1 MTELLIASRF
11 CGPPTSGN
19 GGYSSGRLAA
29 FIEGPAEVTLRAP
42 PPLDTQL
49 RVEKESGAAKLWH
62 GEQLIA
68 EAKSADPSTV
78 LGTGFTLEVPAPP
91 TWEEAQVA
99 SKRYAGHQ
107 RHDYGT
113 CFVCGPQRGP
123 GDGLRI
129 FCGPWKDG
137 VVAGP
142 WLPDASLDDGKGWV
156 KPEFLW
162 AAIDCPGSWSVIGV
176 DSAQDAPPSSV
187 LLGRLTGR
195 LVRPVRTSEQCIAI
209 GWPLG
214 REGRKFHV
222 GSAIY
227 TRSRTSDNKHVNG
240 KRSGELVAYSR
251 GTWIAL
257 KA

>member
-1 MTELLIASRF
+1 MQEITISKRF
-11 CGPPTSGN
+11 CGPPISGN

-29 FIEGPAEVTLRAP
+29 FVEGPAEVTLRAP
-42 PPLDTQL
+42 PPLDASL
-49 RVEKESGAAKLWH
+49 RVEKENGGAKLWH

-68 EAKSADPSTV
+68 EAKPVD
-78 LGTGFTLEVPAPP
+78 FTLDVPASP

-99 SKRYAGHQ
+99 SKKYAGHR

-123 GDGLRI
+123 GDGLCI
-129 FCGPWKDG
+129 FCGPWKND

-142 WLPDASLDDGKGWV
+142 WIPDASLADGKGWV

-176 DSAQDAPPSSV
+176 DSAPDAPPSTV

-195 LVRPVRTSEQCIAI
+195 LVRPVRTGEECIAI
-209 GWPLG
+209 GWPLA

-227 TRSRTSDNKHVNG
+227 TRA
-240 KRSGELVAYSR
+240 GELAAYSR
-251 GTWIAL
+251 GTWIVL
-257 KA
+257 KT

>member
-1 MTELLIASRF
+1 MTEILIASRF

-42 PPLDTQL
+42 PPLDTEL
-49 RVEKESGAAKLWH
+49 RVVKENGGAKLMH

-68 EAKSADPSTV
+68 EAKPAD
-78 LGTGFTLEVPAPP
+78 FTLEVPAPP
-91 TWEEAQVA
+91 SWEEAQAA

-123 GDGLRI
+123 GDGLCI

-137 VVAGP
+137 VVAGT
-142 WLPDASLDDGKGWV
+142 WIPDASLADGKGWV

-176 DSAQDAPPSSV
+176 DSAQDAPSSNV
-187 LLGRLTGR
+187 LLGRLSGR
-195 LVRPVRTSEQCIAI
+195 LIRAVRAGQECIAI

-227 TRSRTSDNKHVNG
+227 TRSRTSDNNLVNG
-240 KRSGELVAYSR
+240 TRAGELVAYSR
-251 GTWIAL
+251 GTWIVL
-257 KA
+257 KT

>member
-1 MTELLIASRF
+1 MEITIASRF
-11 CGPPTSGN
+11 CGPPISGN

-29 FIEGPAEVTLRAP
+29 FVEGPAEVTLRAP
-42 PPLDTQL
+42 PPLETNL
-49 RVEKESGAAKLWH
+49 KVSKENGAAKLWH
-62 GEQLIA
+62 GDQLIA
-68 EAKSADPSTV
+68 EAKP
-78 LGTGFTLEVPAPP
+78 TGFTLDVPAPP
-91 TWEEAQVA
+91 SWEEAQIA
-99 SKRYAGHQ
+99 SKGYAGHRQ
-107 RHDYGT
+107 HDYGT
-113 CFVCGPQRGP
+113 CFVCGPQRGL
-123 GDGLRI
+123 GDGLCI

-142 WLPDASLDDGKGWV
+142 WIPDASLDDGKGFA

-176 DSAQDAPPSSV
+176 DSAQGAPPSSV

-214 REGRKFHV
+214 RDGRKFHV

-227 TRSRTSDNKHVNG
+227 TRG
-240 KRSGELVAYSR
+240 GELAAYSR

-257 KA
+257 KS